1 VQIREVVEWGRAG
14 VEAGALYRPTRY
26 DYAAGYLLHLQEGE
40 DRITRYAV
48 RLEDVPAHP
57 RADAGHTDHQTRR
70 VRRGTPCQ
78 PNDPS
83 PKPSVR
89 LPGSRPFWSSSLPRP
104 PSSYGGGQARGKF
117 IILLASILGVAAIMF
132 AARLAA
138 DDRKQTAKEER
149 WRAKVAGSPSRARAE
164 VQRDGYLR
172 RNQAPGR
179 GAHSWDL
186 GGTRKF
192 YPAPGPEAGRA
203 TPPTTDPGEW
213 PHE

>member
-1 VQIREVVEWGRAG
+1 MSAKRPIPETLCAVTGIASLLVFITSAPAIVVWGWAG
-14 VEAGALYRPTRY
+14 P
-26 DYAAGYLLHLQEGE
+26 
-40 DRITRYAV
+40 
-48 RLEDVPAHP
+48 
-57 RADAGHTDHQTRR
+57 
-70 VRRGTPCQ
+70 
-78 PNDPS
+78 
-83 PKPSVR
+83 
-89 LPGSRPFWSSSLPRP
+89 
-104 PSSYGGGQARGKF
+104 GKF

-149 WRAKVAGSPSRARAE
+149 WRAEGRRLAEQARAE